1 LKEEEEMYERDS
13 GTEGISDVQDMIS
26 GLVAQVQALRRKVA
40 RLIHLMREVGELPE
54 EKAESLRALIAGP
67 LGEQEPDFVVDMT
80 STALSKAGVEAQP
93 GAAGGGARP
102 RAPSRRRTA
111 RMAHGLGAARNPED
125 GGGRAQ

>member
-67 LGEQEPDFVVDMT
+67 LEEQEPDFVADMT

-111 RMAHGLGAARNPED
+111 RMAHGPGAAQDPED
-125 GGGRAQ
+125 GGGQA